1 MTSKTKQKGQSLT
14 SKTKQT
20 EVRDA
25 CPDMACGVGQVMD
38 MPEDRDRQAQDGG
51 PAAETLSTGY
61 RISSGGFD
69 ADVESVAYIAG
80 EDHTSVWFLSAVG
93 TQQSCRTIAARMLK
107 ANPENAVLQPNRAA
121 AAAGLI
127 WHFNA
132 RRAHDCV
139 TPWTFSVKHL
149 PQSRAWHLVMTPLMA
164 LHYRQEPDFLLLAP
178 EYGANGQQPLA
189 RLHHLY
195 LDRRT
200 REPLHPSWA
209 GWLWER
215 ALRLG
220 EALLLDGTGRP
231 AHLCRPDYNRQSL
244 DISRA
249 IADGELTVN
258 G

>member
-1 MTSKTKQKGQSLT
+1 
-14 SKTKQT
+14 
-20 EVRDA
+20 
-25 CPDMACGVGQVMD
+25 

-51 PAAETLSTGY
+51 PDEETASAGY

-69 ADVESVAYIAG
+69 ADAESVAYIAE
-80 EDHTSVWFLSAVG
+80 EDLTSVWFLSAVG

-121 AAAGLI
+121 TAAGLS

-132 RRAHDCV
+132 RRAHGCI
-139 TPWTFSVKHL
+139 TPWTFSVKRL

-164 LHYRQEPDFLLLAP
+164 LHNRQEPGFLLLAP
-178 EYGANGQQPLA
+178 EYGANGQQLLA
-189 RLHHLY
+189 KFHHLY

-220 EALLLDGTGRP
+220 EALLLEGTGRQ
-231 AHLCRPDYNRQSL
+231 AYLCRPDYNRQSL

-249 IADGELTVN
+249 VADRQLTVPSAVKEMSLCA
-258 G
+258 